1 MTQCKHPTPAVGSLL
16 AAVALLYGCGER
28 LPDDFLGSAVVDV
41 RTYEVGTTVQGQIAN
56 VYKDEGQPVTRG
68 ETIAIIDTVPLRL
81 SLDELQA
88 SYAELNKQIG
98 ARRAEVEAAK
108 SEVRGLKREV
118 DRIRNLVEKGSA
130 PAQQLDK
137 LETSYE
143 SAQFKLKGAES
154 ALASVATRRRSLQ
167 AKEAQ
172 LREQLRR
179 CYVQAPTGGL
189 VLTRY
194 RSEGE
199 IAGPAA
205 PLFQIGSYDTVWA
218 DFFVPQ
224 PVLGALSVGSTVR
237 IRVDRP
243 ESQGPLLVPASVIW
257 VSSDAE
263 FSPKNIQTREARN
276 ELVFR
281 VRARAA
287 NPEGVLKRGLPVEI
301 WRAEAGNRS
310 AAPAEKP
317 AETESAG
324 AHESEGS

>member
-1 MTQCKHPTPAVGSLL
+1 MTRSRHLSLAGSPLL
-16 AAVALLYGCGER
+16 ATLLLIYGCSER

-41 RTYEVGTTVQGQIAN
+41 RTYEVGTTVQGQIAE
-56 VYKDEGQPVTRG
+56 VYKNEGQTIARG
-68 ETIAIIDTVPLRL
+68 ETLALIDTVPLRL
-81 SLDELQA
+81 SLDELRA

-108 SEVRGLKREV
+108 SQVRGLKREV

-143 SAQFKLKGAES
+143 SAQFNLKGAES
-154 ALASVATRRRSLQ
+154 ALASVATRRRTLQ

-179 CYVQAPTGGL
+179 CQVKAPAGGL

-205 PLFQIGSYDTVWA
+205 PLFEIGSYDTVWA

-224 PVLGALSVGSTVR
+224 PVLGKLSVGAPVR

-243 ESQGPLLVPASVIW
+243 EKHDPLFLPASVTW

-281 VRARAA
+281 IRARAA
-287 NPEGVLKRGLPVEI
+287 NPKGILKRGLPVEI
-301 WRAEAGNRS
+301 WRTNADNRS
-310 AAPAEKP
+310 ASPIERPKAPGPSGER
-317 AETESAG
+317 S
-324 AHESEGS
+324 SEGP